1 MRRPTSSHRTQWNSR
16 ILFWWSQ
23 SLQPIWSSII
33 SARLSVVLR
42 ESLGPAFFLPTVLK
56 CCWKGWT
63 ELVDS
68 ICCHATAKQSIID
81 FHIYFTVNAI
91 AKCVVNNLSCLH
103 YCKCSI
109 KCMVNNLSYLRY
121 CKCNS
126 KCVVNIDH
134 ICSTVNVMVNV
145 W

>member
-1 MRRPTSSHRTQWNSR
+1 M
-16 ILFWWSQ
+16 
-23 SLQPIWSSII
+23 
-33 SARLSVVLR
+33 VLH

-56 CCWKGWT
+56 CCWN

-91 AKCVVNNLSCLH
+91 A
-103 YCKCSI
+103 
-109 KCMVNNLSYLRY
+109 
-121 CKCNS
+121 
-126 KCVVNIDH
+126 
-134 ICSTVNVMVNV
+134 NV